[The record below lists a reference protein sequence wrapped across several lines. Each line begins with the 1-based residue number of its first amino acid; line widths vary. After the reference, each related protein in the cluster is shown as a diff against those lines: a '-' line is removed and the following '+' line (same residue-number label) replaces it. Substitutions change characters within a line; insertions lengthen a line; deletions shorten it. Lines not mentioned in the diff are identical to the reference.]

1 MENTG
6 PTLAEAGPNLGSFIR
21 GLTNDGR
28 IVVSAEP
35 MSSPDESVLAALV
48 ELNERA
54 EAELAGRAPGFSSEA
69 ALWAAN
75 LLYQIC
81 QFIVCREIG
90 EAQIA
95 AAFAQE
101 CPVSRGPETDWS
113 VDLLLRHLPALFRLS
128 RQLSNGDPLIEELKK
143 LAIAWPLSSVG
154 IAELTGLHLDT
165 FIDNPA
171 MARLYADRIVAAGDL
186 SRLGDE
192 RVDELLRMDLGI
204 HHELAPEIA
213 KRILAA
219 KERKEHKEESG
230 RKAMKELIPE
240 ASK

>member
-6 PTLAEAGPNLGSFIR
+6 LTLPEAGPNLGSFIR

-28 IVVSAEP
+28 IIVSPEP
-35 MSSPDESVLAALV
+35 MGLPDKSVLPALV

-54 EAELAGRAPGFSSEA
+54 QAELAGRAPGFSSEA

-90 EAQIA
+90 EAQVA
-95 AAFAQE
+95 AAFAKE
-101 CPVSRGPETDWS
+101 CPVPRGPDSDWS
-113 VDLLLRHLPALFRLS
+113 VDLLLRHLPSLFRLS

-143 LAIAWPLSSVG
+143 LASAWPLSSVG
-154 IAELTGLHLDT
+154 IPDLAELHLDT
-165 FIDNPA
+165 FKNEPA
-171 MARLYADRIVAAGDL
+171 LARLYADRIVAAGDT
-186 SRLGDE
+186 SRLGDSQ
-192 RVDELLRMDLGI
+192 VDDILRTDIGM

-213 KRILAA
+213 NKLL
-219 KERKEHKEESG
+219 G
-230 RKAMKELIPE
+230 RDLPVE
-240 ASK
+240 ATK